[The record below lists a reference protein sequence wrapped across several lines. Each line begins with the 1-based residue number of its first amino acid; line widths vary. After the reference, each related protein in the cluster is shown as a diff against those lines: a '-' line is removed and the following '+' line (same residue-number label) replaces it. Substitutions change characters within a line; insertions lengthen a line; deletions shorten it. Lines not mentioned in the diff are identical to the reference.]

1 MSLVAHSQN
10 GELLVQK
17 MSHHLLAM
25 AQFPQ

>member
-1 MSLVAHSQN
+1 VAHSQN

-25 AQFPQ
+25 AQVPE